1 MKSFYYNKLVMH
13 RYTHYLNTERRNLVD
28 MFGFHNFYNCAAR
41 LVRFDELA
49 FPEVRNKLTMA
60 LKGHATDF
68 ISVLYITLHETDD
81 WQLFEL
87 ACDMDGGN
95 MGIYEERQIVT
106 VIKDDAQAVMYKL
119 RYK

>member
-1 MKSFYYNKLVMH
+1 
-13 RYTHYLNTERRNLVD
+13 
-28 MFGFHNFYNCAAR
+28 
-41 LVRFDELA
+41 
-49 FPEVRNKLTMA
+49 
-60 LKGHATDF
+60 
-68 ISVLYITLHETDD
+68 VLYITLHETDD

>member
-1 MKSFYYNKLVMH
+1 MH

-28 MFGFHNFYNCAAR
+28 MFGFHNFYDCSTS
-41 LVRFDELA
+41 LVRFDEHGFSYAYEQLV
-49 FPEVRNKLTMA
+49 EA

-68 ISVLYITLHETDD
+68 ISVMYITLHETED

-87 ACDMDGGN
+87 ACDMDNGE
-95 MGIYEERQIVT
+95 MGVYEERQIVT

-119 RYK
+119 TYQ